1 MLAAKL
7 FEANE
12 IITLASGLAVFAAYL
27 WMKLK
32 VPDYRPAHFNSPLP
46 LLGLV
51 QAYRESARP
60 EPEKTFVSKVFEV
73 ALAVFLLC
81 AVISFVAGF
90 KAAVRGPSSLP
101 F

>member
-12 IITLASGLAVFAAYL
+12 IMTLASGILVFASYL

-32 VPDYRPAHFNSPLP
+32 VPDYRLAHFNSPLP

-51 QAYRESARP
+51 QAYRESTRP
-60 EPEKTFVSKVFEV
+60 DAEKAWVSKVFEI
-73 ALAVFLLC
+73 ALVVFLFC
-81 AVISFVAGF
+81 AAISFWAGF
-90 KAAVRGPSSLP
+90 RAAVRGPAR
-101 F
+101 